1 MGGVLDD
8 CRLRF
13 VKMWRRPPQNTPDF
27 GVQRIFLNNERA
39 TVRSPF
45 EQRAELQPEQRT
57 RTLIRASLNYGA
69 RPRPSG
75 GCEHLLAELGWC
87 WRLKAHDEEESTS
100 QGWPRS

>member
-13 VKMWRRPPQNTPDF
+13 VQEDGGASLKIPPIL

-87 WRLKAHDEEESTS
+87 WRLKAHDEEET
-100 QGWPRS
+100 PRK